1 MATMM
6 DAPVTMTSSPSG
18 GSRLA
23 QMQVS
28 YVKHSAV
35 ISCFF
40 FFLFIERAV
49 KTRERQVVDNKTGV
63 MAVAIKAV

>member
-6 DAPVTMTSSPSG
+6 DAPVTVTSSPSG

-28 YVKHSAV
+28 CMKHSAV
-35 ISCFF
+35 IPCSFAV
-40 FFLFIERAV
+40 FIETAA
-49 KTRERQVVDNKTGV
+49 KTFESPCCR
-63 MAVAIKAV
+63 

>member
-28 YVKHSAV
+28 CVKQNAV
-35 ISCFF
+35 FSCSL
-40 FFLFIERAV
+40 FLFIETAV
-49 KTRERQVVDNKTGV
+49 KTLERQVVDSKCTGV
-63 MAVAIKAV
+63 MAVTIKA

>member
-28 YVKHSAV
+28 CVMHRTG
-35 ISCFF
+35 ISYSF
-40 FFLFIERAV
+40 FFLFVEIAV
-49 KTRERQVVDNKTGV
+49 KSL
-63 MAVAIKAV
+63 